1 MEIGK
6 YIILSDAQLVVLALD
21 GDSVAFETLF
31 KRYREEIYALCMGRT
46 SGNKEDANDL
56 VQDTFVKVYLNLEKY
71 DPKYTFGQWIYT
83 IARNTFID
91 YVRRR
96 RDNLSIEALSHTPS
110 LAPTADEEPD
120 RRIISEQHGVQIERC
135 MASLPEKY
143 RQMAEMRFIRELSY
157 EEIAAQVGLPIGTVK
172 TQIFRA
178 RERLCKLITENEN

>member
-1 MEIGK
+1 MEIGR

-31 KRYREEIYALCMGRT
+31 KRYREEIYGLCMGRT
-46 SGNKEDANDL
+46 GGNKEDANDL
-56 VQDTFVKVYLNLEKY
+56 VQETFVKVYINLDKY

-96 RDNLSIEALSHTPS
+96 RDNLSIEALASAPS
-110 LAPTADEEPD
+110 LAPMADEEPD
-120 RRIISEQHGVQIERC
+120 QRIINEQHSVQIERC
-135 MASLPEKY
+135 MASLPDKY
-143 RQMAEMRFIRELSY
+143 RQMAEMRFVRELSY
-157 EEIAAQVGLPIGTVK
+157 EEIAQQLGLPIGTVK

-178 RERLCKLITENEN
+178 RERLCKLIVENEK